1 MATAAL
7 TTPRALIATP
17 AAQALAAAGTAGL
30 LVGVPAG
37 LLSRAIMK
45 VSAVAAGPVV
55 VGVHTSNGNAVGDFT
70 FGGTVALLIVAG
82 VVPAVAAAL
91 LYVALRPWL
100 QRAGSWRGVTLG
112 AY

>member
-1 MATAAL
+1 MVTAAF
-7 TTPRALIATP
+7 TPSRALTLITP
-17 AAQALAAAGTAGL
+17 AARALAAAGTAGL

-70 FGGTVALLIVAG
+70 VGGTAALLIVRSEERRVG
-82 VVPAVAAAL
+82 KAVMSL
-91 LYVALRPWL
+91 MYRRKL
-100 QRAGSWRGVTLG
+100 T
-112 AY
+112 